1 MQIVKIQVIVR
12 CGWYEQVC
20 NGKQQ
25 SEKKGPVKAKNN
37 MFDNKERTNI
47 EELGEFGL
55 INYLTKNIKLVQKST
70 IKGVG
75 DDAAVLDFGG
85 KKTLVSTDMLLEG
98 IHFDLAY
105 TPLKHL
111 GYKAIQVNL
120 SDIYAMNGTAS
131 QVTVSI
137 GISSKFPL
145 EAVEELYEGIYL
157 ACDKYNVDLVGGDT
171 SSSKQGLVI
180 SVTSIGYADEKD
192 IVYRNGAEEGDLIC
206 VSGDLGGAY
215 TGLQLLEREKLIYLE
230 NPNIQPDLEG
240 KDYIIE
246 RQLKPEAR
254 RDIVDLLKEIEVKPT
269 AMIDISDGLA
279 SELLHIC
286 KQSDKGCNLYEEKI
300 PLDPMTFDT
309 AREFNLDPTVC
320 ALSGGEDYELLF
332 TVKQADYDKIKFKM
346 DITIIGYITEPSA
359 GCNLV
364 TKGGVVHA
372 LTAQGWNAFTPP
384 AG

>member
-1 MQIVKIQVIVR
+1 
-12 CGWYEQVC
+12 
-20 NGKQQ
+20 
-25 SEKKGPVKAKNN
+25 
-37 MFDNKERTNI
+37 MFDNKEKTNI
-47 EELGEFGL
+47 EALGEFGL
-55 INYLTKNIKLVQKST
+55 INHLTKNIKLVQKGT

-75 DDAAVLDFGG
+75 DDAAVLDFEG

-111 GYKAIQVNL
+111 GYKAVQVNL
-120 SDIYAMNGTAS
+120 SDIYAMNGTAT

-137 GISSKFPL
+137 GMSSKFPI
-145 EAVEELYEGIYL
+145 EAIEDLYEGIYI
-157 ACDKYNVDLVGGDT
+157 ACEKYGVDLVGGDT
-171 SSSKQGLVI
+171 TSSKQGLVI
-180 SVTSIGYADEKD
+180 SVTSLGYADEKD
-192 IVYRNGAEEGDLIC
+192 IVYRNGAGEGDLIC

-240 KDYIIE
+240 KDYIVE

-254 RDIVDLLKEIEVKPT
+254 KDIVELLKDIDVKPT
-269 AMIDISDGLA
+269 AMIDVSDGLA
-279 SELLHIC
+279 SEIMHIC
-286 KQSDKGCNLYEEKI
+286 KQSNKGCSIYEDKI
-300 PLDPMTFDT
+300 PLDPMTFET

-346 DITIIGYITEPSA
+346 DITIIGYITEAGA
-359 GCNLV
+359 GCNLIS
-364 TKGGVVHA
+364 KSGVLHP
-372 LTAQGWNAFTPP
+372 LKAQGWNAFPT
-384 AG
+384 GEE

>member
-1 MQIVKIQVIVR
+1 
-12 CGWYEQVC
+12 
-20 NGKQQ
+20 
-25 SEKKGPVKAKNN
+25 
-37 MFDNKERTNI
+37 MFENSERTSI
-47 EELGEFGL
+47 ELLGEFGL
-55 INYLTKNIKLVQKST
+55 IDHLTRQIKLKQKST
-70 IKGVG
+70 VKGIG
-75 DDAAVLDFGG
+75 DDAAVLDFTG
-85 KKTLVSTDMLLEG
+85 KKVLVSTDMLLEG

-111 GYKAIQVNL
+111 GYKAVQVNL
-120 SDIYAMNGTAS
+120 SDIYAMNGMAT

-157 ACDKYNVDLVGGDT
+157 ACEKYNVDLVGGDT
-171 SSSKQGLVI
+171 TTSRQGLVI
-180 SVTSIGYADEKD
+180 SVTSLGYADEKD

-215 TGLQLLEREKLIYLE
+215 VGLQLLEREKLIYLE

-240 KDYIIE
+240 KDYIVE

-254 RDIVDLLKEIEVKPT
+254 KDVVELLKEIEVKPT
-269 AMIDISDGLA
+269 AMIDVSDGLA
-279 SELLHIC
+279 SEILHIC
-286 KQSDKGCNLYEEKI
+286 KQSDKGCQLYEEKI
-300 PLDPMTFDT
+300 PLDPMTYET

-332 TVKQADYDKIKFKM
+332 TVKQADYDKIQHKM
-346 DITIIGYITEPSA
+346 DITIIGYVTEPSA

-364 TKGGVVHA
+364 TRSGVVHA
-372 LTAQGWNAFTPP
+372 LKAQGWNAFGPP
-384 AG
+384 AP

>member
-1 MQIVKIQVIVR
+1 MFENQ
-12 CGWYEQVC
+12 
-20 NGKQQ
+20 
-25 SEKKGPVKAKNN
+25 EK
-37 MFDNKERTNI
+37 TNI

-55 INYLTKNIKLVQKST
+55 IKHLTQNIKIAQSST

-75 DDAAVLDFGG
+75 DDAAVLDFKG
-85 KKTLVSTDMLLEG
+85 KKALISTDMLLEG

-120 SDIYAMNGTAS
+120 SDIYAMNGMPT

-157 ACDKYNVDLVGGDT
+157 ACEKYNVDLIGGDT

-192 IVYRNGAEEGDLIC
+192 VVYRNGAEEGDLVC

-215 TGLQLLEREKLIYLE
+215 IGLQLLEREKRIYLE

-240 KDYIIE
+240 KDYIVE

-254 RDIVDLLKEIEVKPT
+254 RDIVDLLKEINVKPT

-279 SELLHIC
+279 SEVLHIC
-286 KQSDKGCNLYEEKI
+286 KQSNKGCNLYEEKI
-300 PLDPMTFDT
+300 PLDPMTFET

-332 TVKQADYDKIKFKM
+332 TVKQADYDRIKFKM
-346 DITIIGYITEPSA
+346 DITIIGHITEASA

-364 TKGGVVHA
+364 TKAGNLHA
-372 LTAQGWNAFTPP
+372 LTAQGWNAFKSN
-384 AG
+384 G